1 MPEKPLDLIL
11 DDRVKAGGTQVLD
24 NDESIA
30 IGIALPITKGNA
42 GYFQQE
48 YMTVKQLKHNIKNLI
63 LTMKGERPML
73 PTFGTEIY
81 SVLFEQDDG
90 TMSARIEESVIEAL
104 KIWLPFVRLENMEVL
119 SLEGDAP
126 GERNDGVETHRN
138 SFNIKLD
145 FSLQNDPTL
154 LESISLQVTGPEL

>member
-1 MPEKPLDLIL
+1 MPEKPLDIIL
-11 DDRVKAGGTQVLD
+11 DDTLKVGGSQVFD
-24 NDESIA
+24 NDENTA

-48 YMTVKQLKHNIKNLI
+48 YLTIHQLKHNIKNLI

-81 SVLFEQDDG
+81 SVLFEPDDG
-90 TMSARIEESVIEAL
+90 TMSKRIEDSVIEAL
-104 KIWLPFVRLENMEVL
+104 RIWLPFVRLENLEVL
-119 SLEGDAP
+119 SLEGDKP

-138 SFNIKLD
+138 SYNIKLD
-145 FSLQNDPTL
+145 FSLQNDPTM

>member
-1 MPEKPLDLIL
+1 MPEKPLDIIL
-11 DDRVKAGGTQVLD
+11 DDTLKVGGSQVLD
-24 NDESIA
+24 GDENIA
-30 IGIALPITKGNA
+30 IGIALPITKGNS

-48 YMTVKQLKHNIKNLI
+48 YITIHQLKHNIKNLI

-90 TMSARIEESVIEAL
+90 TMSEKIKESVIEAL
-104 KIWLPFVRLENMEVL
+104 RNWLPFVRLENLEVL

-145 FSLQNDPTL
+145 FSLQNDPTM
-154 LESISLQVTGPEL
+154 LESISLQVTGPEI

>member
-1 MPEKPLDLIL
+1 MPEKPIDLIL
-11 DDRVKAGGTQVLD
+11 DDTIRTGGSQVLD
-24 NDESIA
+24 NDANVA
-30 IGIALPITKGNA
+30 IGVALPITKGNA

-48 YMTVKQLKHNIKNLI
+48 YLTIKQLKHNIKNLI

-81 SVLFEQDDG
+81 ACLFEQDDG

-104 KIWLPFVRLENMEVL
+104 KIWLPFVRLENLEVL

-126 GERNDGVETHRN
+126 GQPNDGVETHRN

-145 FSLQNDPTL
+145 FSLQNDPTM
-154 LESISLQVTGPEL
+154 LESVSLQVTGPEL

>member
-1 MPEKPLDLIL
+1 MPEKPLDIIL
-11 DDRVKAGGTQVLD
+11 DDTVKVGGSQVLD
-24 NDESIA
+24 QDENVA
-30 IGIALPITKGNA
+30 IGISLPITKGNA

-48 YMTVKQLKHNIKNLI
+48 YITLHQLKHNIKNLI

-81 SVLFEQDDG
+81 GVLFEQDDG
-90 TMSARIEESVIEAL
+90 TMSEKIKESVIEAL
-104 KIWLPFVRLENMEVL
+104 RIWLPFVRLENLEVL
-119 SLEGDAP
+119 SIEGDRP

>member
-1 MPEKPLDLIL
+1 MPEKPLDIIL
-11 DDRVKAGGTQVLD
+11 DDTLRVGGSQVFD
-24 NDESIA
+24 QDESIA
-30 IGIALPITKGNA
+30 IGVALPITKGNA

-48 YMTVKQLKHNIKNLI
+48 YITLHQLKHNIKNLI

-81 SVLFEQDDG
+81 STLFEQDDG
-90 TMSARIEESVIEAL
+90 SMSEKIKESVIEAL
-104 KIWLPFVRLENMEVL
+104 KIWLPFVKLENLQVL

-126 GERNDGVETHRN
+126 GEKNDGVETHRN

-145 FSLQNDPTL
+145 FSLQNDPTM
-154 LESISLQVTGPEL
+154 LESISLQVTGPEI

>member
-1 MPEKPLDLIL
+1 MPEKPIDIIL
-11 DDRVKAGGTQVLD
+11 DDTLKVGGSQVLD
-24 NDESIA
+24 NDENIA

-48 YMTVKQLKHNIKNLI
+48 YLTIKQLKHNIKNLI

-90 TMSARIEESVIEAL
+90 TMSTRIEESILEAL
-104 KIWLPFVRLENMEVL
+104 KIWLPFVRLENLEVL

-145 FSLQNDPTL
+145 FSLQNDPTTL
-154 LESISLQVTGPEL
+154 DSISLQVTGPEL